1 MMIGVQQ
8 LQIWN
13 FLQFVITMVVSM
25 MLIPGDFELLGP
37 VETLPDYP
45 EDLNCSNFNFF
56 LSYYLYYFLGI
67 FIMASLA
74 PQFKWLERSSKNR
87 DDRNMR

>member
-13 FLQFVITMVVSM
+13 FLQFVLTIILSWW
-25 MLIPGDFELLGP
+25 LIPEDFELVGP
-37 VETLPDYP
+37 K
-45 EDLNCSNFNFF
+45 EDLPSHIPKDYCNDDYFF
-56 LSYYLYYFLGI
+56 VSYYLYYFLGI

-74 PQFKWLERSSKNR
+74 PQYKWLELSSNNQ
-87 DDRNMR
+87 DDR